1 MADGFRDI
9 EAAVHCAIGVGAQDG
24 DGDPAELFRAAD
36 GVRLRRRGLQRG
48 DVQRLGKRVRFGG
61 VAGDGEAEGT
71 GEGVEVA
78 EAAVRRGP
86 FRSKGASNLGGGER
100 DLRRLASWKMGCAR
114 RAGPMTNTGS
124 RSVEIRKVMLES
136 TIKPSSFEYR
146 IRVVLGPDSRYTMVE
161 SVSGG

>member
-1 MADGFRDI
+1 MVTR
-9 EAAVHCAIGVGAQDG
+9 
-24 DGDPAELFRAAD
+24 PD

-100 DLRRLASWKMGCAR
+100 DLRRLAIVEDGLGEQGGADEQNR
-114 RAGPMTNTGS
+114 REKKRG
-124 RSVEIRKVMLES
+124 
-136 TIKPSSFEYR
+136 
-146 IRVVLGPDSRYTMVE
+146 DS
-161 SVSGG
+161 